1 MKRSPA
7 HIAGF
12 TLIEVIVAIAIVAIG
27 MAALFSVLG
36 NAAGNA
42 SGLRERTFAAW
53 IAQNRI
59 VEVRLAPTFPSVD
72 RSTGEVEFAGS
83 QWVWEQVVSQT
94 AVQGMRRIDVSVRP
108 KDATGPLTEDRGY
121 TVTVSGFVGKTLQ
134 GTAPSGATWGPA
146 PQEAAPPISPI
157 PPAGGT

>member
-1 MKRSPA
+1 VKPLRL
-7 HIAGF
+7 HTAGF

-59 VEVRLAPTFPSVD
+59 VEVRLSPTFPSVD

-108 KDATGPLTEDRGY
+108 KDAAGALTEDRGY
-121 TVTVSGFVGKTLQ
+121 TVTVSGFVGRTLQ
-134 GTAPSGATWGPA
+134 GTAPSGTPWGGVA
-146 PQEAAPPISPI
+146 QEAAPPGTPI